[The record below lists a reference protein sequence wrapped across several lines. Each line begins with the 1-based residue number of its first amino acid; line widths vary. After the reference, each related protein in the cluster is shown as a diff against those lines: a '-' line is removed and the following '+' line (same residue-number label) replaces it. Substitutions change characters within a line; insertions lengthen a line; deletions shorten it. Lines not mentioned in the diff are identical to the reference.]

1 MMNILSK
8 VFGANKEKRKS
19 VVKLIIAFLAISIVL
34 YSVIILIVVNRNIN
48 SQLSEYFFRDV
59 QAQSVSFGDE
69 FGVERDWV
77 ESEVRNLK
85 MLTEDALVNGM
96 AGVTLMDSFCHR
108 FIEEAGLDYMVF
120 MDDTGAQI
128 SSTEFGVLDNPRFV
142 EIAFQGDVYSDLV
155 YQNGNVYAVAIAP
168 IMDSE
173 GNIAGAVMAKENLST
188 DTFVEHLADI
198 TNSDITIFG
207 GTKRVVTSLA
217 MMKDTEI
224 TDKDIIDDV
233 LRGNS
238 KSLVTK
244 LNGINSI
251 AYYFPLFDGM
261 GDVVTTLY
269 IGKPLAIVDL
279 LSNAILR
286 SMLFVIVISTV
297 AIIALIV
304 LLIAK
309 LMMSPLNSVEKA
321 VENLSSGDAD
331 LTYRL
336 PVSGNDE
343 FGRLAMGVNDFIAL
357 LQRTIQK
364 CKNIAEDVKLGSAQ
378 ISSASESISTGASSQ
393 AASTEEM
400 SATMEEM
407 ASNIR
412 QNAENA
418 RKTGDIA
425 ESTSG
430 EGEAGGKA
438 VDAAVEAV
446 QTIVE
451 KIGVIGEIASQTN
464 LLALNAAIEAARAGE
479 AGKGFAVVAS
489 EIRKLA
495 ERSQA
500 AAGEIV
506 ELSETTLKATE
517 DAGKKIGIVV
527 PGVKKTAELIED
539 IAVACREQDSGAS
552 QVSQAIIQ
560 LDGVVQQNAS
570 AAEELAA
577 MSQNLNE
584 NAQNLVSAIEIFK
597 TE

>member
-1 MMNILSK
+1 MNILSK

-19 VVKLIIAFLAISIVL
+19 VVKLIIAFLAIAIVL
-34 YSVIILIVVNRNIN
+34 YSVIVLIVVNRNIN
-48 SQLSEYFFRDV
+48 SKLSEYFFRDV

-155 YQNGNVYAVAIAP
+155 FQNGNVYAVAIAP
-168 IMDSE
+168 IMDSA
-173 GNIAGAVMAKENLST
+173 GNIAGAVMGKENLST

-198 TNSDITIFG
+198 TNSDITIFN
-207 GTKRVVTSLA
+207 GTKRAVTSLA

-224 TDKDIIDDV
+224 ADKTIIDDV

-238 KSLVTK
+238 KSLITK
-244 LNGINSI
+244 LNGVNCI
-251 AYYFPLFDGM
+251 AYYFPLFDGQ

-279 LSNAILR
+279 LSSAILR

-309 LMMSPLNSVEKA
+309 LMMAPLNSVGKA

-336 PVSGNDE
+336 PVSENDE

>member
-1 MMNILSK
+1 MNLFSNVAKLKKGKQKSAVKFILTILA
-8 VFGANKEKRKS
+8 VC
-19 VVKLIIAFLAISIVL
+19 IIA
-34 YSVIILIVVNRNIN
+34 YSAVITIVVNRKIK
-48 SQLSEYFFRDV
+48 SELEASFFRDV
-59 QAQSVSFGDE
+59 KAQSVSFGDE

-96 AGVTLMDSFCHR
+96 AGVVLMDSFCHR

-120 MDDTGAQI
+120 MDDKGNQI
-128 SSTEFGVLDNPRFV
+128 SSTDFGVLDNPRFV

-155 YQNGNVYAVAIAP
+155 FQNGNVYAVAIAP
-168 IMDSE
+168 IMDSA
-173 GNIAGAVMAKENLST
+173 GNIAGAVMGKENLST
-188 DTFVEHLADI
+188 DSFVEHLSSI
-198 TNSDITIFG
+198 TNSDITIFS

-224 TDKDIIDDV
+224 NDSDIIDDV
-233 LRGNS
+233 MRGNAR
-238 KSLVTK
+238 SLVTK
-244 LNGINSI
+244 INGINSI

-269 IGKPLAIVDL
+269 IGKPLAIVDI
-279 LSNAILR
+279 LSSAIMR
-286 SMLFVIVISTV
+286 SMIVVIAFSTLVILFVIV
-297 AIIALIV
+297 
-304 LLIAK
+304 LLIYK
-309 LMMSPLNSVEKA
+309 LMMSPLNRIGKA

-336 PVSGNDE
+336 PVNSNDE
-343 FGRLAMGVNDFIAL
+343 FGKLADGVNDFIGL
-357 LQRTIQK
+357 LQRTMQRV
-364 CKNIAEDVKLGSAQ
+364 KNIAEDVKMGSAQ

-425 ESTSG
+425 EKTSG

-438 VDAAVEAV
+438 VDSAVEAV

-464 LLALNAAIEAARAGE
+464 LLALNAAIEAARAGD

-495 ERSQA
+495 ERSQSA
-500 AAGEIV
+500 AAEIV

-517 DAGKKIGIVV
+517 DAGAKIGTVV
-527 PGVKKTAELIED
+527 PGVKETAELIED

-552 QVSQAIIQ
+552 QISQAIIQ

>member
-1 MMNILSK
+1 MNLFSNVAKLKKGKQKSAVKFILTILA
-8 VFGANKEKRKS
+8 VC
-19 VVKLIIAFLAISIVL
+19 IIA
-34 YSVIILIVVNRNIN
+34 YSAVITIVVNRKIN
-48 SQLSEYFFRDV
+48 SELEASFFRDV
-59 QAQSVSFGDE
+59 KAQSVSFGDE

-96 AGVTLMDSFCHR
+96 AGVVLMDSFCHR

-120 MDDTGAQI
+120 MDDKGNQI
-128 SSTEFGVLDNPRFV
+128 SSTDFGVLDNPRFV

-155 YQNGNVYAVAIAP
+155 FQNGNVYAVAIAP
-168 IMDSE
+168 IMDSA
-173 GNIAGAVMAKENLST
+173 GNIAGAVMGKENLST
-188 DTFVEHLADI
+188 DSFVEHLSSI
-198 TNSDITIFG
+198 TNSDITIFS

-224 TDKDIIDDV
+224 NDSDIIDDV
-233 LRGNS
+233 MRGNAR
-238 KSLVTK
+238 SLVTK
-244 LNGINSI
+244 INGIKSLS
-251 AYYFPLFDGM
+251 YYFPLYDGM

-269 IGKPLAIVDL
+269 IGKPLAVVDI
-279 LSNAILR
+279 LSSAIMR
-286 SMLFVIVISTV
+286 SMIVVIAFSTLVILFVIV
-297 AIIALIV
+297 
-304 LLIAK
+304 LLIYK
-309 LMMSPLNSVEKA
+309 LMMSPLNRIGKA

-336 PVSGNDE
+336 PVNSNDE
-343 FGRLAMGVNDFIAL
+343 FGKLADGVNDFIGL
-357 LQRTIQK
+357 LQRTMQRV
-364 CKNIAEDVKLGSAQ
+364 KNIAEDVKMGSAQ

-495 ERSQA
+495 ERSQSA
-500 AAGEIV
+500 AAEIV

-517 DAGKKIGIVV
+517 DAGAKIGTVV
-527 PGVKKTAELIED
+527 PGVKETAELIED

-552 QVSQAIIQ
+552 QISQAIIQ

>member
-1 MMNILSK
+1 MNLFSNVAKLKKGKQKSAVKFILTILA
-8 VFGANKEKRKS
+8 VC
-19 VVKLIIAFLAISIVL
+19 IIA
-34 YSVIILIVVNRNIN
+34 YSAVITIVVNRKIK
-48 SQLSEYFFRDV
+48 SELEASFFRDV
-59 QAQSVSFGDE
+59 KAQSVSFGDE

-96 AGVTLMDSFCHR
+96 AGVVLMDSFCHR

-120 MDDTGAQI
+120 MDDKGNQI
-128 SSTEFGVLDNPRFV
+128 SSTDFGVLDNPRFV

-155 YQNGNVYAVAIAP
+155 FQNGNVYAVAIAP
-168 IMDSE
+168 IMDSA
-173 GNIAGAVMAKENLST
+173 GNIAGAVMGKENLST
-188 DTFVEHLADI
+188 DSFVEHLSSI
-198 TNSDITIFG
+198 TNSDITIFS

-224 TDKDIIDDV
+224 NDSDIIDDV
-233 LRGNS
+233 LRGNAR
-238 KSLVTK
+238 SLVTK
-244 LNGINSI
+244 INGINSI

-269 IGKPLAIVDL
+269 IGKPLAIVDI
-279 LSNAILR
+279 LSSAIMR
-286 SMLFVIVISTV
+286 SMIVVIAFSTLVILFVIV
-297 AIIALIV
+297 
-304 LLIAK
+304 LLIYK
-309 LMMSPLNSVEKA
+309 LMMSPLNRIGKA

-336 PVSGNDE
+336 PVNSNDE
-343 FGRLAMGVNDFIAL
+343 FGKLADGVNDFIGL
-357 LQRTIQK
+357 LQRTMQRV
-364 CKNIAEDVKLGSAQ
+364 KNIAEDVKMGSAQ

-425 ESTSG
+425 EKTSG

-438 VDAAVEAV
+438 VDSAVEAV

-464 LLALNAAIEAARAGE
+464 LLALNAAIEAARAGD

-495 ERSQA
+495 ERSQSA
-500 AAGEIV
+500 AAEIV

-517 DAGKKIGIVV
+517 DAGAKIGTVV
-527 PGVKKTAELIED
+527 PGVKETAELIED

-552 QVSQAIIQ
+552 QISQAIIQ

>member
-1 MMNILSK
+1 MNLFSNVAKLKKGKQKSAVKFILTILA
-8 VFGANKEKRKS
+8 VC
-19 VVKLIIAFLAISIVL
+19 IIA
-34 YSVIILIVVNRNIN
+34 YSAVITIVVNRKIN
-48 SQLSEYFFRDV
+48 SELEASFFRDV
-59 QAQSVSFGDE
+59 KAQSVSFGDE

-96 AGVTLMDSFCHR
+96 AGVVLMDSFCHR

-120 MDDTGAQI
+120 MDDKGNQI
-128 SSTEFGVLDNPRFV
+128 SSTDFGVLDNPRFV

-155 YQNGNVYAVAIAP
+155 FQNGNVYAVAIAP
-168 IMDSE
+168 IMDSA
-173 GNIAGAVMAKENLST
+173 GNIAGAVMGKENLST
-188 DTFVEHLADI
+188 DSFVEHLSSI
-198 TNSDITIFG
+198 TNSDITIFS

-224 TDKDIIDDV
+224 NDSGIIDDV
-233 LRGNS
+233 MRGNAR
-238 KSLVTK
+238 SLVTK
-244 LNGINSI
+244 INGINSI

-261 GDVVTTLY
+261 GDVLTTLY
-269 IGKPLAIVDL
+269 IGKPLAVVDI
-279 LSNAILR
+279 LSSAIMR
-286 SMLFVIVISTV
+286 SMIVVIAFSTLVILFVIV
-297 AIIALIV
+297 
-304 LLIAK
+304 LLIYK
-309 LMMSPLNSVEKA
+309 LMMSPLNRIGKA

-336 PVSGNDE
+336 PVNSNDE
-343 FGRLAMGVNDFIAL
+343 FGKLADGVNDFIGL
-357 LQRTIQK
+357 LQRTMQRV
-364 CKNIAEDVKLGSAQ
+364 KNIAEDVKMGSAQ

-425 ESTSG
+425 EKTSG

-438 VDAAVEAV
+438 VDSAVEAV

-464 LLALNAAIEAARAGE
+464 LLALNAAIEAARAGD

-495 ERSQA
+495 ERSQSA
-500 AAGEIV
+500 AAEIV

-517 DAGKKIGIVV
+517 DAGSKIGTVV
-527 PGVKKTAELIED
+527 PGVKETAELIED

-552 QVSQAIIQ
+552 QISQAIIQ

>member
-1 MMNILSK
+1 MKIFTK
-8 VFGANKEKRKS
+8 TFGVNKEKRKS
-19 VVKLIIAFLAISIVL
+19 VVRLIIAFLALAIVA
-34 YSVIILIVVNRNIN
+34 YSTVIVFIVNRKI
-48 SQLSEYFFRDV
+48 SAELADYFFGDV
-59 QAQSVSFGDE
+59 KAQSVSYANE
-69 FGVERDWV
+69 FDVERDWV
-77 ESEVRNLK
+77 ESEITNIGR
-85 MLTEDALVNGM
+85 LTDDALVNGM
-96 AGVTLMDSFCHR
+96 AGVILMDSFCRH
-108 FIEEAGLDYMVF
+108 FIEEAGLDSLLF
-120 MDDTGAQI
+120 TDHTGTQI
-128 SSTEFGVLDNPRFV
+128 SSTEFGVLNNQDFV
-142 EIAFQGDVYSDLV
+142 ERALNGEVYSDLLFE
-155 YQNGNVYAVAIAP
+155 NGNVYAVAISP
-168 IMDSE
+168 IFDPA
-173 GNIAGAVMAKENLST
+173 GNIAGTVLGKENLST
-188 DTFVEHLADI
+188 DSFVAHLANI
-198 TNSDITIFG
+198 TNSDITIFSG
-207 GTKRVVTSLA
+207 SKRAVTSFSL
-217 MMKDTEI
+217 MKNTEI
-224 TDKDIIDDV
+224 ADKSIITDV
-233 LRGNS
+233 LKGNTR
-238 KSLVTK
+238 SLVTV
-244 LNGINSI
+244 INDVKSI
-251 AYYFPLFDGM
+251 AYYFPLFSRDKN
-261 GDVVTTLY
+261 VVTTLY
-269 IGKPLAIVDL
+269 IGKPLSIVSV
-279 LSNAILR
+279 LSGAILR
-286 SMLFVIVISTV
+286 SMLVAIVLSTV
-297 AIIALIV
+297 AIIVLIV
-304 LLIAK
+304 FLIAK
-309 LMMSPLNSVEKA
+309 LMMQPLSSVEKA

-336 PVSGNDE
+336 PVTSNDE
-343 FGRLAMGVNDFIAL
+343 FGRLSEGVNDFIAL

-418 RKTGDIA
+418 RRTGDIA

-495 ERSQA
+495 ERSQT

-506 ELSETTLKATE
+506 ELSEKTLQATE

-539 IAVACREQDSGAS
+539 IAIACKEQDSGAS

>member
-1 MMNILSK
+1 MNLFSNVAKLKKGKQKSAVKFILTILA
-8 VFGANKEKRKS
+8 VC
-19 VVKLIIAFLAISIVL
+19 IIA
-34 YSVIILIVVNRNIN
+34 YSAVITIVVNRKIK
-48 SQLSEYFFRDV
+48 SELEASFFRDV
-59 QAQSVSFGDE
+59 KAQSVSFGDE

-96 AGVTLMDSFCHR
+96 AGVVLMDSFCHR

-120 MDDTGAQI
+120 MDDKGNQI
-128 SSTEFGVLDNPRFV
+128 SSTDFGVLDNPRFV

-155 YQNGNVYAVAIAP
+155 FQNGNVYAVAIAP
-168 IMDSE
+168 IMDSA
-173 GNIAGAVMAKENLST
+173 GNIAGAVMGKENLST
-188 DTFVEHLADI
+188 DSFVEHLSSI
-198 TNSDITIFG
+198 TNSDITIFS

-224 TDKDIIDDV
+224 NDSGIIDDV
-233 LRGNS
+233 MRGNAR
-238 KSLVTK
+238 SLVTK
-244 LNGINSI
+244 INGINSI

-261 GDVVTTLY
+261 GDVLTTLY
-269 IGKPLAIVDL
+269 IGKPLAVVDI
-279 LSNAILR
+279 LSSAIMR
-286 SMLFVIVISTV
+286 SMIVVIAFSTLVILFVIV
-297 AIIALIV
+297 
-304 LLIAK
+304 LLIYK
-309 LMMSPLNSVEKA
+309 LMMSPLNRIGKA

-336 PVSGNDE
+336 PVNSNDE
-343 FGRLAMGVNDFIAL
+343 FGKLADGVNDFIGL
-357 LQRTIQK
+357 LQRTMQRV
-364 CKNIAEDVKLGSAQ
+364 KNIAEDVKMGSAQ

-425 ESTSG
+425 EKTSG

-438 VDAAVEAV
+438 VDSAVEAV

-464 LLALNAAIEAARAGE
+464 LLALNAAIEAARAGD

-495 ERSQA
+495 ERSQSA
-500 AAGEIV
+500 AAEIV

-517 DAGKKIGIVV
+517 DAGAKIGTVV
-527 PGVKKTAELIED
+527 PGVKETAELIED

-552 QVSQAIIQ
+552 QISQAIIQ